1 MALTGCV
8 AAGWVVPRA
17 VTAKTVA
24 SSVARPV
31 SQSAAA
37 SSPCPVAPKLN
48 RRAKLRQL
56 VVVGFRTESPAEL
69 KKVAN
74 TGVGG
79 FMLLGN
85 FATQAAIS
93 TEVVPRIAAIK
104 SGITATSPTQPWIA
118 VDEEGGRVQRLVGL
132 GRVPSARLLAKQAPE
147 AITKTVAAHSAGV
160 RALGFNLNFAPVL
173 DLDNRV
179 DGVIA
184 SRSFS
189 SDATVAWNSASAYAV
204 GLTSQNIVP
213 VYKHF
218 PGHGTAN
225 GDSHKVLPTTKSL
238 ATLKAGELTL
248 FKKAI
253 DQQPGQQT
261 LMIMVGHLIV
271 PGLSTSKTTATSA
284 DPATYQLLRSMGFT
298 GVAITDA
305 LDMSALSGIGTIGQR
320 GAAAM
325 IAGADVVLLTT
336 VAQLEDTV
344 DELDAAAT
352 DGRLSIARIDE
363 AWQRVWCHKVSLAR

>member
-1 MALTGCV
+1 MLSGAV
-8 AAGWVVPRA
+8 IAGLAVPDA
-17 VTAKTVA
+17 VMAKTA
-24 SSVARPV
+24 TSTPSVV
-31 SQSAAA
+31 TG
-37 SSPCPVAPKLN
+37 SPCTAAPKLSQ
-48 RRAKLRQL
+48 RAKLRQL
-56 VVVGFRTESPAEL
+56 VVVGFRTESAAEL
-69 KKVAN
+69 KKVAA

-85 FATQAAIS
+85 YSTPTAIAS
-93 TEVVPRIAAIK
+93 DVSPRLTAIK
-104 SGITATSPTQPWIA
+104 SGVSSTSPTQPWIA

-132 GRVPSARLLAKQAPE
+132 GRVPSARLLAKQTPSD
-147 AITKTVAAHSAGV
+147 ITKMVATHAAGM

-189 SDATVAWNSASAYAV
+189 SDPITAWNSASAYAA
-204 GLTSQNIVP
+204 GLTAQNVTP

-225 GDSHKVLPTTKSL
+225 GDSHKVLPTTKPL

-248 FKKAI
+248 FQKAI
-253 DQQPGQQT
+253 DQRTDQQT

-271 PGLSTSKTTATSA
+271 PGLSSSKTTPTSA
-284 DPATYQLLRSMGFT
+284 DPTTYRLLRSMGFT

-305 LDMSALSGIGTIGQR
+305 LDMNALSGFGTIGQR
-320 GAAAM
+320 AAAAM

-336 VAQLEDTV
+336 VSQLEDTV
-344 DELDAAAT
+344 DELDAAVT
-352 DGRLSIARIDE
+352 TGRLSATRIDE
-363 AWQRVWCHKVSLAR
+363 AWQRVWCHKVSAPK